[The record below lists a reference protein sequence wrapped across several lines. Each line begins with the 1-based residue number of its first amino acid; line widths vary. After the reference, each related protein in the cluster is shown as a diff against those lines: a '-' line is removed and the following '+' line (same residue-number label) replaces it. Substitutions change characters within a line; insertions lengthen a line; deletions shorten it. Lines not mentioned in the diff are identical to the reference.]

1 MSSLSTPATS
11 GPEPILLLLDPMA
24 RQTDGE
30 SVRIAKD
37 VLCGGTD
44 VKVAY
49 PESPSE
55 LDRVLSHRGRRR
67 PVVIGSDLALQRVLQ
82 ALHRHRELGADPV
95 GMVPVGRAEDLATAR
110 ALGVP
115 GEPVRA
121 ARAVLTGAPRTF
133 DLLVDDGGGVALAGV
148 RITGAGARRM
158 GGRSGGWRS
167 LWAKLAAAE
176 QGNALTA
183 EAVDHSPRVRV
194 EADGRLL
201 ADVHRPV
208 RLVQL
213 SLRCGRGVAGAVTGD
228 GDGGPIGAADG
239 TEDGGAING
248 PNGAINGVSGVGGGG
263 KGAAHAPADG
273 AGVLEVVVRAS
284 GALVRARAASV
295 SVVGRGFGYEADGH
309 QVGPVRARTWT
320 VHPGSWGLLL
330 PAA

>member
-1 MSSLSTPATS
+1 MSSLSTPATG
-11 GPEPILLLLDPMA
+11 GPEPLLLLLDPAA

-37 VLCGGTD
+37 VLCGGAD

-82 ALHRHRELGADPV
+82 ALYRQRELGADPV
-95 GMVPVGRAEDLATAR
+95 GMVPVGRANELVAAR

-115 GEPVRA
+115 GEPVPA
-121 ARAVLTGAPRTF
+121 ARAVLSGVPRKL
-133 DLLVDDGGGVALAGV
+133 DLLVDDGGGVALGGV
-148 RITGAGARRM
+148 RISGSGARRVV
-158 GGRSGGWRS
+158 GRTGGWRS

-176 QGNALTA
+176 QGTSLTSEAGATGATGVAGGAGGTGRA
-183 EAVDHSPRVRV
+183 EHSSRLRI
-194 EADGRLL
+194 EADGKLL

-208 RLVQL
+208 RVVQVTL
-213 SLRCGRGVAGAVTGD
+213 PAGDAV
-228 GDGGPIGAADG
+228 
-239 TEDGGAING
+239 
-248 PNGAINGVSGVGGGG
+248 
-263 KGAAHAPADG
+263 G
-273 AGVLEVVVRAS
+273 AGVMEIVVRAP

-309 QVGPVRARTWT
+309 PVGPVRARTWT
-320 VHPGSWGLLL
+320 VHPGAWGLLL
-330 PAA
+330 PAV

>member
-1 MSSLSTPATS
+1 MSSLSTPGTG
-11 GPEPILLLLDPMA
+11 GPGPLLLLLDPAA
-24 RQTDGE
+24 RQSDGE

-37 VLCGGTD
+37 VLCGGAD

-82 ALHRHRELGADPV
+82 ALHRQRELGAEPV
-95 GMVPVGRAEDLATAR
+95 GMVPVGRAEELAAAR

-121 ARAVLTGAPRTF
+121 ARAVLSGAPRRL
-133 DLLVDDGGGVALAGV
+133 DLLVDDGGGVALGGV
-148 RITGAGARRM
+148 RITGGGTHRP
-158 GGRSGGWRS
+158 GGRSSGWRS

-176 QGNALTA
+176 QATALTPDVV
-183 EAVDHSPRVRV
+183 EHSSRVRV

-201 ADVHRPV
+201 ADIHWPV
-208 RLVQL
+208 RLVHVTL
-213 SLRCGRGVAGAVTGD
+213 PSGAS
-228 GDGGPIGAADG
+228 DG
-239 TEDGGAING
+239 TGE
-248 PNGAINGVSGVGGGG
+248 
-263 KGAAHAPADG
+263 
-273 AGVLEVVVRAS
+273 LEIVVRAS
-284 GALVRARAASV
+284 GAPVRARAASV

-309 QVGPVRARTWT
+309 RNGPVRARTWT
-320 VHPGSWGLLL
+320 VRPDAWGLLL

>member
-1 MSSLSTPATS
+1 MSSLSTPATG
-11 GPEPILLLLDPMA
+11 GPEPLLLLLDPAA
-24 RQTDGE
+24 RHTDGE

-37 VLCGGTD
+37 VLCGGAD
-44 VKVAY
+44 VKVVY

-82 ALHRHRELGADPV
+82 ALYRQRELGADPV
-95 GMVPVGRAEDLATAR
+95 GMVPVGRSEELAAAR

-121 ARAVLTGAPRTF
+121 ARAVLSGAARKL
-133 DLLVDDGGGVALAGV
+133 DLLVDDGGGVALGGV
-148 RITGAGARRM
+148 RITGAGTRRPA
-158 GGRSGGWRS
+158 GRTGGWRS

-176 QGNALTA
+176 QANALTA
-183 EAVDHSPRVRV
+183 DGRSCAEHNPRVRV

-213 SLRCGRGVAGAVTGD
+213 TLPGV
-228 GDGGPIGAADG
+228 
-239 TEDGGAING
+239 E
-248 PNGAINGVSGVGGGG
+248 
-263 KGAAHAPADG
+263 ADG
-273 AGVLEVVVRAS
+273 AGVLEVVIRAP
-284 GALVRARAASV
+284 GALVRARAESV

-309 QVGPVRARTWT
+309 PVGPVRARTWT
-320 VHPGSWGLLL
+320 VHPGAWGLLL

>member
-1 MSSLSTPATS
+1 MSSLSTPATG
-11 GPEPILLLLDPMA
+11 GPEPLLLLLDPVA

-37 VLCGGTD
+37 VLCGGAD
-44 VKVAY
+44 AKVAF

-82 ALHRHRELGADPV
+82 ALHRQRELGAEPV
-95 GMVPVGRAEDLATAR
+95 GMVPVGRSEELVAAR

-121 ARAVLTGAPRTF
+121 ARAVLSGAPRRL
-133 DLLVDDGGGVALAGV
+133 DLLVDDGGGVALGGV
-148 RITGAGARRM
+148 RITGGGARRPV
-158 GGRSGGWRS
+158 GRTGGWRS

-176 QGNALTA
+176 QANALTPDGA
-183 EAVDHSPRVRV
+183 DHSSRVRV

-208 RLVQL
+208 RLVQVTL
-213 SLRCGRGVAGAVTGD
+213 PSGAS
-228 GDGGPIGAADG
+228 DG
-239 TEDGGAING
+239 TGEM
-248 PNGAINGVSGVGGGG
+248 
-263 KGAAHAPADG
+263 
-273 AGVLEVVVRAS
+273 EVVVAAS

-309 QVGPVRARTWT
+309 PVGPVRARTWT
-320 VHPGSWGLLL
+320 VHPGAWGLLL

>member
-1 MSSLSTPATS
+1 MSSLSTPATG
-11 GPEPILLLLDPMA
+11 GPEPLLLLLDPVA

-37 VLCGGTD
+37 VLCGGAD
-44 VKVAY
+44 VKVVY

-82 ALHRHRELGADPV
+82 ALHRQRELGTEPV
-95 GMVPVGRAEDLATAR
+95 GMVPVGRAEELAAAR

-121 ARAVLTGAPRTF
+121 ARAVLSGAPRRL
-133 DLLVDDGGGVALAGV
+133 DLLVDDGGGVALGGV
-148 RITGAGARRM
+148 RITGG
-158 GGRSGGWRS
+158 GGRRTVGRTSGWRS

-176 QGNALTA
+176 QANALA
-183 EAVDHSPRVRV
+183 PDGADHSPRVRV

-208 RLVQL
+208 RLVQVTL
-213 SLRCGRGVAGAVTGD
+213 PSGAS
-228 GDGGPIGAADG
+228 DG
-239 TEDGGAING
+239 TGEMEI
-248 PNGAINGVSGVGGGG
+248 
-263 KGAAHAPADG
+263 
-273 AGVLEVVVRAS
+273 VVRAS

-309 QVGPVRARTWT
+309 PVGPVRARTWT

>member
-1 MSSLSTPATS
+1 MSSLSTPATG
-11 GPEPILLLLDPMA
+11 GPEPLLLLLDPVA

-37 VLCGGTD
+37 VLCGGAD
-44 VKVAY
+44 AKVAF

-82 ALHRHRELGADPV
+82 ALHRQRELGAEPV
-95 GMVPVGRAEDLATAR
+95 GMVPVGRSEELAAAR

-121 ARAVLTGAPRTF
+121 ARAVLSGAPRRL
-133 DLLVDDGGGVALAGV
+133 DLLVDDGGGVALGGV
-148 RITGAGARRM
+148 RITGGGARRAA
-158 GGRSGGWRS
+158 GRSGGWRS

-176 QGNALTA
+176 QANALTPDSA
-183 EAVDHSPRVRV
+183 DHGSRVRV

-208 RLVQL
+208 RLVQVTL
-213 SLRCGRGVAGAVTGD
+213 PSGAS
-228 GDGGPIGAADG
+228 DG
-239 TEDGGAING
+239 TGEM
-248 PNGAINGVSGVGGGG
+248 
-263 KGAAHAPADG
+263 
-273 AGVLEVVVRAS
+273 EVVVAAS

-295 SVVGRGFGYEADGH
+295 SVVGRGFDYEADGRP
-309 QVGPVRARTWT
+309 VGPVRARTWT
-320 VHPGSWGLLL
+320 VHPGAWGLLL

>member
-1 MSSLSTPATS
+1 MSSLSTPATG
-11 GPEPILLLLDPMA
+11 GPEPLLLLLDPAA

-37 VLCGGTD
+37 VLSGGAD

-82 ALHRHRELGADPV
+82 ALHRQRELGSDAV
-95 GMVPVGRAEDLATAR
+95 GVVPVGRPDELSASR

-115 GEPVRA
+115 GAPVAA
-121 ARAVLTGAPRTF
+121 ARAVLSGVPRKL
-133 DLLVDDGGGVALAGV
+133 DLLVDDGGGVALGGV
-148 RITGAGARRM
+148 RIPGGGTRRPV
-158 GGRSGGWRS
+158 GRSSGWRS

-176 QGNALTA
+176 QGTVLTA
-183 EAVDHSPRVRV
+183 AEARGEGRGETRGEHGSRLRV

-201 ADVHRPV
+201 VDVHRPV
-208 RLVQL
+208 RAVQVTL
-213 SLRCGRGVAGAVTGD
+213 PAGEALG
-228 GDGGPIGAADG
+228 
-239 TEDGGAING
+239 E
-248 PNGAINGVSGVGGGG
+248 
-263 KGAAHAPADG
+263 
-273 AGVLEVVVRAS
+273 GVLEVVVRTP
-284 GALVRARAASV
+284 GALLRARAASV

-309 QVGPVRARTWT
+309 PVGPVRARTWT
-320 VHPGSWGLLL
+320 VHPGCWGLLL

>member
-1 MSSLSTPATS
+1 MSSLSTPANG
-11 GPEPILLLLDPMA
+11 GPEPLLLLLDPAA

-37 VLCGGTD
+37 VLCGGAD
-44 VKVAY
+44 VKVVY
-49 PESPSE
+49 PESTSE

-95 GMVPVGRAEDLATAR
+95 GMVPVGRAEELAAAR

-121 ARAVLTGAPRTF
+121 ARAVLSGASRKL
-133 DLLVDDGGGVALAGV
+133 DLLVDDGGGVALGGV
-148 RITGAGARRM
+148 RITGAGARRP

-176 QGNALTA
+176 QANALTA
-183 EAVDHSPRVRV
+183 EGRPAAELSPRVRV

-208 RLVQL
+208 RLVQ
-213 SLRCGRGVAGAVTGD
+213 VTLP
-228 GDGGPIGAADG
+228 GG
-239 TEDGGAING
+239 E
-248 PNGAINGVSGVGGGG
+248 S
-263 KGAAHAPADG
+263 DG
-273 AGVLEVVVRAS
+273 AGVMEVVVRAP

-295 SVVGRGFGYEADGH
+295 SVIGRGFGYEADGRA
-309 QVGPVRARTWT
+309 VGPVRARTWT
-320 VHPGSWGLLL
+320 VHPGAWGLLL

>member
-1 MSSLSTPATS
+1 MSSLSTPATG
-11 GPEPILLLLDPMA
+11 GPEPLLLLLDPVA

-37 VLCGGTD
+37 VLCGGAD
-44 VKVAY
+44 AKVAF
-49 PESPSE
+49 PENPSE

-82 ALHRHRELGADPV
+82 ALHRQRELGAEPV
-95 GMVPVGRAEDLATAR
+95 GMVPVGRSEELVAAR

-121 ARAVLTGAPRTF
+121 ARAVLSGAPRRL
-133 DLLVDDGGGVALAGV
+133 DLLVDDGGGVALGGV
-148 RITGAGARRM
+148 RITGGGTRRPV
-158 GGRSGGWRS
+158 GRTGGWRS

-176 QGNALTA
+176 QANVLTPDGT
-183 EAVDHSPRVRV
+183 DHSSRVRV

-208 RLVQL
+208 RLVQVTL
-213 SLRCGRGVAGAVTGD
+213 PSGAS
-228 GDGGPIGAADG
+228 DG
-239 TEDGGAING
+239 TGEM
-248 PNGAINGVSGVGGGG
+248 
-263 KGAAHAPADG
+263 
-273 AGVLEVVVRAS
+273 EVVVAAS
-284 GALVRARAASV
+284 GDLVRARAASV

-309 QVGPVRARTWT
+309 PVGPVRARTWT
-320 VHPGSWGLLL
+320 VHPGAWGLLL

>member
-1 MSSLSTPATS
+1 MSSLSTPATG
-11 GPEPILLLLDPMA
+11 GPEPLLLLLDPVA

-37 VLCGGTD
+37 VLCGGAD
-44 VKVAY
+44 VKVVF
-49 PESPSE
+49 PESPTE

-67 PVVIGSDLALQRVLQ
+67 PVVIGSDFALQRVLQ
-82 ALHRHRELGADPV
+82 ALHRQRELGDEPV
-95 GMVPVGRAEDLATAR
+95 GMVPVGRSEELVAAR

-121 ARAVLTGAPRTF
+121 ARAVLSGAPRRL
-133 DLLVDDGGGVALAGV
+133 DLLVDDGGGVALGGV
-148 RITGAGARRM
+148 RITGGAARRPV
-158 GGRSGGWRS
+158 GRPGGWRS

-176 QGNALTA
+176 QANALTPDGT
-183 EAVDHSPRVRV
+183 DHGSRVRV

-208 RLVQL
+208 RLVQVTL
-213 SLRCGRGVAGAVTGD
+213 PTGAS
-228 GDGGPIGAADG
+228 DG
-239 TEDGGAING
+239 TGEM
-248 PNGAINGVSGVGGGG
+248 
-263 KGAAHAPADG
+263 
-273 AGVLEVVVRAS
+273 EVVVAAS

-309 QVGPVRARTWT
+309 PVGPVRARTWT
-320 VHPGSWGLLL
+320 VHPGAWGLLL

>member
-1 MSSLSTPATS
+1 MSSLSTPATG
-11 GPEPILLLLDPMA
+11 GPEPLLLLLDPVA

-37 VLCGGTD
+37 VLCGGAD
-44 VKVAY
+44 VKVVY
-49 PESPSE
+49 PESTSE

-82 ALHRHRELGADPV
+82 ALHRQRELGTEPV
-95 GMVPVGRAEDLATAR
+95 GMVPVGRAEELATAR

-121 ARAVLTGAPRTF
+121 ARAVLSGAPRRL
-133 DLLVDDGGGVALAGV
+133 DLLVDDGGGVALGGV
-148 RITGAGARRM
+148 RITG
-158 GGRSGGWRS
+158 GGTRWTGSRTGGWRS

-176 QGNALTA
+176 QANALTP
-183 EAVDHSPRVRV
+183 ESTDHHPRIRV

-208 RLVQL
+208 RLVQVTL
-213 SLRCGRGVAGAVTGD
+213 PSGAS
-228 GDGGPIGAADG
+228 DG
-239 TEDGGAING
+239 TGEM
-248 PNGAINGVSGVGGGG
+248 
-263 KGAAHAPADG
+263 
-273 AGVLEVVVRAS
+273 EVVVRAS

-309 QVGPVRARTWT
+309 PVGPVRARTWT
-320 VHPGSWGLLL
+320 VHPAAWGLLL

>member
-11 GPEPILLLLDPMA
+11 GPEPILLLLDPVA
-24 RQTDGE
+24 RRTDGE

-44 VKVAY
+44 VKVVY

-95 GMVPVGRAEDLATAR
+95 GMVPVGRAEELATAR

-121 ARAVLTGAPRTF
+121 ARAVLSGAPRTF
-133 DLLVDDGGGVALAGV
+133 DLLVDDGGGVALGGV
-148 RITGAGARRM
+148 RITGGATRRLV
-158 GGRSGGWRS
+158 GRAGGWRS

-176 QGNALTA
+176 QANALA
-183 EAVDHSPRVRV
+183 PEVADRSPRVRV

-208 RLVQL
+208 RLVEL
-213 SLRCGRGVAGAVTGD
+213 SLPGGGD
-228 GDGGPIGAADG
+228 GAAGNAAGGAAGG
-239 TEDGGAING
+239 T
-248 PNGAINGVSGVGGGG
+248 
-263 KGAAHAPADG
+263 
-273 AGVLEVVVRAS
+273 GVLEVVVRAS
-284 GALVRARAASV
+284 GALVRVRAASV

-309 QVGPVRARTWT
+309 PVGPVRARTWT

>member
-11 GPEPILLLLDPMA
+11 GPEPILLLLDPVA
-24 RQTDGE
+24 RRTDGE

-44 VKVAY
+44 VKVVY

-95 GMVPVGRAEDLATAR
+95 GMVPVGRAEELATAR

-121 ARAVLTGAPRTF
+121 ARAVLSGAPRTF
-133 DLLVDDGGGVALAGV
+133 DLLVDDGGGVALGGV
-148 RITGAGARRM
+148 RITGGATRRLV
-158 GGRSGGWRS
+158 GRAGGWRS

-176 QGNALTA
+176 QANALA
-183 EAVDHSPRVRV
+183 PEAADHSPRVRV

-208 RLVQL
+208 RLVEL
-213 SLRCGRGVAGAVTGD
+213 SLPGGGD
-228 GDGGPIGAADG
+228 GAAGNAAGSATGGPADG
-239 TEDGGAING
+239 TAGGTA
-248 PNGAINGVSGVGGGG
+248 GGT
-263 KGAAHAPADG
+263 
-273 AGVLEVVVRAS
+273 GVLEVVVRAS
-284 GALVRARAASV
+284 GALVRVRAASV

-309 QVGPVRARTWT
+309 PVGPVRARTWT

>member
-1 MSSLSTPATS
+1 MSSLSTPATG
-11 GPEPILLLLDPMA
+11 GPEPLLLLLDPAA

-37 VLCGGTD
+37 VLCGGAD
-44 VKVAY
+44 VKVVY

-82 ALHRHRELGADPV
+82 ALYRQRELGADPV
-95 GMVPVGRAEDLATAR
+95 GMVPVGRSEELAAAR

-121 ARAVLTGAPRTF
+121 ARAVLSGAARKL
-133 DLLVDDGGGVALAGV
+133 DLLVDDGGGVALGGV
-148 RITGAGARRM
+148 RITGAGTRRPA
-158 GGRSGGWRS
+158 GRTGGWRS

-176 QGNALTA
+176 QANALTA
-183 EAVDHSPRVRV
+183 DGRSSAEHNPRVRV

-213 SLRCGRGVAGAVTGD
+213 TLPGVE
-228 GDGGPIGAADG
+228 AD
-239 TEDGGAING
+239 A
-248 PNGAINGVSGVGGGG
+248 
-263 KGAAHAPADG
+263 
-273 AGVLEVVVRAS
+273 AGVLEVVIRAP
-284 GALVRARAASV
+284 GALVRARAESV

-309 QVGPVRARTWT
+309 PVGPVRARTWT
-320 VHPGSWGLLL
+320 VHPGAWGLLL

>member
-1 MSSLSTPATS
+1 MSSLSTPATG
-11 GPEPILLLLDPMA
+11 GPEPLLLLLDPVA

-37 VLCGGTD
+37 VLCGGAD
-44 VKVAY
+44 AKVAF

-82 ALHRHRELGADPV
+82 ALHRQRELGSEPV
-95 GMVPVGRAEDLATAR
+95 GMVPVGRSEELLAAR

-121 ARAVLTGAPRTF
+121 ARAVLAGVPRRL
-133 DLLVDDGGGVALAGV
+133 DLLVDDGGGVALGGV
-148 RITGAGARRM
+148 RITGGAARRPV
-158 GGRSGGWRS
+158 GRAGGWRS

-176 QGNALTA
+176 QANALTPDGA
-183 EAVDHSPRVRV
+183 DHGSRVRV

-208 RLVQL
+208 RLVQVTL
-213 SLRCGRGVAGAVTGD
+213 PAGAS
-228 GDGGPIGAADG
+228 
-239 TEDGGAING
+239 E
-248 PNGAINGVSGVGGGG
+248 GVGEM
-263 KGAAHAPADG
+263 
-273 AGVLEVVVRAS
+273 EVVVAAS

-309 QVGPVRARTWT
+309 PVGPVRARTWT
-320 VHPGSWGLLL
+320 VHPGAWGLLL

>member
-1 MSSLSTPATS
+1 MSSLSTPATG
-11 GPEPILLLLDPMA
+11 GPEPLLLLLDPVA

-37 VLCGGTD
+37 VLCGGAD
-44 VKVAY
+44 VKVAF

-55 LDRVLSHRGRRR
+55 LDRLLSHRGRRR
-67 PVVIGSDLALQRVLQ
+67 PVVIGSDFALQRVLQ
-82 ALHRHRELGADPV
+82 ALYRQRELGAEPV
-95 GMVPVGRAEDLATAR
+95 GMVPVGRAEELATAR

-121 ARAVLTGAPRTF
+121 ARAVLSGAPRTF
-133 DLLVDDGGGVALAGV
+133 DLLVDDGGGVALGGV
-148 RITGAGARRM
+148 RITGAGSRRP
-158 GGRSGGWRS
+158 GGRPGGWRS

-176 QGNALTA
+176 QANVLAP
-183 EAVDHSPRVRV
+183 EDVDHSPRVRV

-208 RLVQL
+208 RLVEL
-213 SLRCGRGVAGAVTGD
+213 TLPGAGE
-228 GDGGPIGAADG
+228 AAPDG
-239 TEDGGAING
+239 T
-248 PNGAINGVSGVGGGG
+248 
-263 KGAAHAPADG
+263 
-273 AGVLEVVVRAS
+273 GVLEVVVRAP

-309 QVGPVRARTWT
+309 PVGPVRARTWT
-320 VHPGSWGLLL
+320 VRPGAWGLLL

>member
-1 MSSLSTPATS
+1 MSSLSTPATG
-11 GPEPILLLLDPMA
+11 GPEPLLLLLDPVA

-37 VLCGGTD
+37 VLCGGAD
-44 VKVAY
+44 VKVAF

-82 ALHRHRELGADPV
+82 ALHRQRELGTKPV
-95 GMVPVGRAEDLATAR
+95 GMVPVGRAEELLAAR

-115 GEPVRA
+115 EEPVRA
-121 ARAVLTGAPRTF
+121 ARAVLSGAPRRL
-133 DLLVDDGGGVALAGV
+133 DLLVDDGGGVALGGV
-148 RITGAGARRM
+148 RITGGSSRRPV
-158 GGRSGGWRS
+158 GRAGGWRS

-176 QGNALTA
+176 QANVLTTDGS
-183 EAVDHSPRVRV
+183 DHGSRVRV

-208 RLVQL
+208 RLVQV
-213 SLRCGRGVAGAVTGD
+213 SLPSGA
-228 GDGGPIGAADG
+228 PDG
-239 TEDGGAING
+239 TGE
-248 PNGAINGVSGVGGGG
+248 
-263 KGAAHAPADG
+263 
-273 AGVLEVVVRAS
+273 LEVVVAAS

-309 QVGPVRARTWT
+309 PVGPVRARTWT
-320 VHPGSWGLLL
+320 VHPAAWGLLL

>member
-1 MSSLSTPATS
+1 MSSLSTPATG
-11 GPEPILLLLDPMA
+11 GPEPLLLLLDPVA

-37 VLCGGTD
+37 VLCGGAD
-44 VKVAY
+44 VKVVL

-82 ALHRHRELGADPV
+82 ALHRLRELGAEPV
-95 GMVPVGRAEDLATAR
+95 GMVPVGHAEELATAR

-115 GEPVRA
+115 EEPVRA
-121 ARAVLTGAPRTF
+121 ARAVLSGAPRTF
-133 DLLVDDGGGVALAGV
+133 DLLVDDGGGVALGGV
-148 RITGAGARRM
+148 RITGVGTR
-158 GGRSGGWRS
+158 RSGSRSSGWRS

-176 QGNALTA
+176 QANVLAS

-213 SLRCGRGVAGAVTGD
+213 TLPGSGEAD
-228 GDGGPIGAADG
+228 PDG
-239 TEDGGAING
+239 T
-248 PNGAINGVSGVGGGG
+248 
-263 KGAAHAPADG
+263 
-273 AGVLEVVVRAS
+273 GVLEVVVRAP
-284 GALVRARAASV
+284 GALVRARAVSV

-309 QVGPVRARTWT
+309 PVGPVRARTWT
-320 VHPGSWGLLL
+320 VHPGAWGLLL

>member
-11 GPEPILLLLDPMA
+11 GPEPILLLLDPVA
-24 RQTDGE
+24 RRTDGE

-95 GMVPVGRAEDLATAR
+95 GMVPVGRTEELTTAR

-121 ARAVLTGAPRTF
+121 ARAVLSGAPRTF
-133 DLLVDDGGGVALAGV
+133 DLLVDDGGGVALGGV
-148 RITGAGARRM
+148 RITGGGTRRLV
-158 GGRSGGWRS
+158 GRPGGWRS

-176 QGNALTA
+176 QANALA
-183 EAVDHSPRVRV
+183 SEAVDCSPRVRV

-213 SLRCGRGVAGAVTGD
+213 TL
-228 GDGGPIGAADG
+228 P
-239 TEDGGAING
+239 
-248 PNGAINGVSGVGGGG
+248 GGGG
-263 KGAAHAPADG
+263 DTEGAGEDAE
-273 AGVLEVVVRAS
+273 GVLEVVVRAP

-309 QVGPVRARTWT
+309 PVGPVRARTWT
-320 VHPGSWGLLL
+320 VHPGAWGLLL

>member
-1 MSSLSTPATS
+1 MSSLSTPATG
-11 GPEPILLLLDPMA
+11 GPEPLLLLLDPVA

-37 VLCGGTD
+37 VLCGGAD
-44 VKVAY
+44 VKVAF

-82 ALHRHRELGADPV
+82 ALHRQRELGTEPV
-95 GMVPVGRAEDLATAR
+95 GMVPVGRSQELAAAR

-121 ARAVLTGAPRTF
+121 ARAVLSGAPRRL
-133 DLLVDDGGGVALAGV
+133 DLLVDDGGGVALGGV
-148 RITGAGARRM
+148 RITGGGARRM
-158 GGRSGGWRS
+158 VGRSGGWRS

-176 QGNALTA
+176 QANALTPDGA
-183 EAVDHSPRVRV
+183 DHSSRVRV

-208 RLVQL
+208 RLVQVTL
-213 SLRCGRGVAGAVTGD
+213 PSGAS
-228 GDGGPIGAADG
+228 DG
-239 TEDGGAING
+239 TGEM
-248 PNGAINGVSGVGGGG
+248 
-263 KGAAHAPADG
+263 
-273 AGVLEVVVRAS
+273 EVVVAAS

-295 SVVGRGFGYEADGH
+295 SVVGRGFDYEADGRP
-309 QVGPVRARTWT
+309 VGPVRARTWT
-320 VHPGSWGLLL
+320 VHPGAWGLLL

>member
-1 MSSLSTPATS
+1 VSSLSTPATS
-11 GPEPILLLLDPMA
+11 GPEPILLLLDPVA
-24 RQTDGE
+24 RRTDGE

-44 VKVAY
+44 VKVVY

-95 GMVPVGRAEDLATAR
+95 GMVPVGRAEELATAR
-110 ALGVP
+110 AFGVP

-121 ARAVLTGAPRTF
+121 ARAVLSGAPRTF
-133 DLLVDDGGGVALAGV
+133 DLLVDDGGGVALGGV
-148 RITGAGARRM
+148 RITGGATRRLV
-158 GGRSGGWRS
+158 GRAGGWRS

-176 QGNALTA
+176 QANALA
-183 EAVDHSPRVRV
+183 PEAADHSPRVRV

-208 RLVQL
+208 RLVEL
-213 SLRCGRGVAGAVTGD
+213 SLPGGGDGAVG
-228 GDGGPIGAADG
+228 GAADVPAGG
-239 TEDGGAING
+239 T
-248 PNGAINGVSGVGGGG
+248 
-263 KGAAHAPADG
+263 
-273 AGVLEVVVRAS
+273 GVLEVVVRAS
-284 GALVRARAASV
+284 GALVRVRAASV

-309 QVGPVRARTWT
+309 PVGPVRARTWT